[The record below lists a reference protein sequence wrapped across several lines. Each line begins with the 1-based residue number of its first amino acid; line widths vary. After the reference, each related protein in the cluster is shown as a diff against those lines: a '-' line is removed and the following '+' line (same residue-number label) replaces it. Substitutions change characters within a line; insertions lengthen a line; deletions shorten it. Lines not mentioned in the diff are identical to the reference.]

1 VSRYTKLT
9 ELMTGVGMLGGPDPS
24 ELLPLPAP
32 ELTGVDQ
39 ATWAAVVAQ
48 STEPDAAPVAAAS
61 LENGRYF
68 LHARDALRGRRPLRI
83 EWKGP
88 HRTPGDEVAPVD
100 LRVDHVYLVSC
111 KYLSDITVNA
121 SPSHLFDRLLTGGHG
136 HRAGDWYEEVAPA
149 EHRSLFRQALA
160 HLGRSSAVVLPSE
173 LPQPERKAIAKQ
185 LVGRSWPGQM
195 AAGYEA
201 LVAATSAESA
211 RRWRAALD
219 RAGTGAGESML
230 WRLLRIGSA
239 PYFVLGSN
247 RGDSVRM
254 RVGSPWDWRQAFALR
269 AFEVRPALTG
279 QPRVDWSAR
288 YLDRASGCERE
299 VRGHV
304 EIRWSHGRFSGPPE
318 AKVYLD
324 TPHAEVPGYFPLR

>member
-24 ELLPLPAP
+24 ELLPLRAP
-32 ELTGVDQ
+32 ELAGVDDD
-39 ATWAAVVAQ
+39 TWASVLAQ
-48 STEPDAAPVAAAS
+48 AAEPEAAAIARSS
-61 LENGRYF
+61 LDNGRFF
-68 LHARDALRGRRPLRI
+68 LEARDALRGRRPLRV

-136 HRAGDWYEEVAPA
+136 HRAGDWFDEVAPS
-149 EHRSLFRQALA
+149 EHGELFRGALA
-160 HLGRSSAVVLPSE
+160 HLGRHASTASPSQ
-173 LPQPERKAIAKQ
+173 LPQAERKAMAK
-185 LVGRSWPGQM
+185 LLAGRSWPG
-195 AAGYEA
+195 ALSDGYEA
-201 LVAATSAESA
+201 LVAVASVESA

-219 RAGTGAGESML
+219 RAGPGTGESML

-239 PYFVLGSN
+239 PYYVLGAN
-247 RGDSVRM
+247 RADVVRL
-254 RVGSPWDWRQAFALR
+254 RVGSPWDWRQAFRLR
-269 AFEVRPALTG
+269 SFTVAAGSGG
-279 QPRVDWSAR
+279 QPRVDWSAVFD
-288 YLDRASGCERE
+288 DRASGTERE

>member
-1 VSRYTKLT
+1 MSRYTKLT
-9 ELMTGVGMLGGPDPS
+9 ELMTGVGMLGGPDPAD
-24 ELLPLPAP
+24 LLPMAAP
-32 ELTGVDQ
+32 ELKGVDE
-39 ATWAAVVAQ
+39 ATWEAVLAQAA
-48 STEPDAAPVAAAS
+48 EPDAASIARSS
-61 LENGRYF
+61 LENGRFF
-68 LHARDALRGRRPLRI
+68 LEARDALRGRRPLRI

-136 HRAGDWYEEVAPA
+136 HRAGDWFDEVAPH
-149 EHRSLFRQALA
+149 EHHSLFHAA
-160 HLGRSSAVVLPSE
+160 VAWLGRSSAATSASE
-173 LPQPERKAIAKQ
+173 LPQPERKAIAK
-185 LVGRSWPGQM
+185 LLAGRSWPDELT
-195 AAGYEA
+195 AGYEA
-201 LVAATSAESA
+201 LVTAASEESA

-219 RAGTGAGESML
+219 RAGRGADESML

-247 RGDSVRM
+247 RADSVRM
-254 RVGSPWDWRQAFALR
+254 RVGSPWDWRQAYALR
-269 AFEVRPALTG
+269 SFEVVPAVTG
-279 QPRVDWSAR
+279 QPRVDWSAAFV
-288 YLDRASGCERE
+288 DREAACERE
-299 VRGHV
+299 VRGQV

-324 TPHAEVPGYFPLR
+324 TPHSEVPGYFPLR

>member
-9 ELMTGVGMLGGPDPS
+9 ELMTGVGMLGGPDPAD
-24 ELLPLPAP
+24 LLPMPAP
-32 ELTGVDQ
+32 ELVGVD
-39 ATWAAVVAQ
+39 ADTWAAVLAQ
-48 STEPDAAPVAAAS
+48 ASEPDAAAIARSS

-68 LHARDALRGRRPLRI
+68 LEARDALRERRPLRI

-121 SPSHLFDRLLTGGHG
+121 SPWHLFDRLLTGGHG
-136 HRAGDWYEEVAPA
+136 HRAGDWFDEVAPHQ
-149 EHRSLFRQALA
+149 HRALFRDAVA
-160 HLGRSSAVVLPSE
+160 WLGASTAVSSPGE

-185 LVGRSWPGQM
+185 LAGRSWPEQLT
-195 AAGYEA
+195 AGYEA
-201 LVAATSAESA
+201 LVAVASAESA
-211 RRWRAALD
+211 QRWRAAID
-219 RAGTGAGESML
+219 SAGPSAGESML

-247 RGDSVRM
+247 RSDSVRM
-254 RVGSPWDWRQAFALR
+254 RVGSPWDWRQSFALR
-269 AFEVRPALTG
+269 SFDVVAAVTG
-279 QPRVDWSAR
+279 QPRVDWSAA
-288 YLDRASGCERE
+288 YVDREAGCERE